1 MSWSKAFASFASVR
15 QTLNFNFSITGSTTQ
30 ESTMSSSSEE
40 TRTKD
45 IATLER
51 PHKKNRDSDSKTED
65 GTPSVGVSFPN
76 STPSDAQSQG
86 DVDTNRQQG
95 EETKVDGA
103 VSEGAIISLVA
114 PSIAN
119 SIVAIVKTSLSG
131 EPSLEL
137 NESLKKAAT
146 FSDRF
151 KTAYERGSCG
161 EIYIPPILENWIFFA
176 RFIMLIPAIRS
187 TITRDQI
194 VSEDQFPAFLG
205 RYTPGRKGPKSKE
218 FRDQM
223 GFFWDIC
230 LGENLPFVLEATVV
244 LGGIVLQLHAKE
256 RAEASVL
263 LTSVIGIAIP
273 LTSGVFKAFS
283 DDPLMR
289 LVAIQ
294 ARDTREP
301 FLVIGPIVFVAHHC
315 LAKTAP
321 LMGLRKCK
329 GAVFN
334 SDVVPKLPQSA
345 CAYILSEQLGEEDF
359 EVMGLTRR
367 LVLRLPSSDW
377 HKKATGFAQTFACRC
392 SKCVKELNVEL
403 RGTGSKLVIS

>member
-1 MSWSKAFASFASVR
+1 MSWSNAFASFASVR
-15 QTLNFNFSITGSTTQ
+15 QTLNFHFSLTGRSTQ

-51 PHKKNRDSDSKTED
+51 HGKKNRDSEADSKTED
-65 GTPSVGVSFPN
+65 GTPSNGVSSPN
-76 STPSDAQSQG
+76 STPSDDQSQ
-86 DVDTNRQQG
+86 
-95 EETKVDGA
+95 EDGA
-103 VSEGAIISLVA
+103 VSEGAITSFVA

-119 SIVAIVKTSLSG
+119 SIVAIVNTPLSG
-131 EPSLEL
+131 EPSVEL
-137 NESLKKAAT
+137 NESLKKAAN

-151 KTAYERGSCG
+151 KTAYERGTCG

-218 FRDQM
+218 FRDHM

-230 LGENLPFVLEATVV
+230 LGENLPFVLEATDV
-244 LGGIVLQLHAKE
+244 LGVIVLQLQAKE
-256 RAEASVL
+256 RAQASVL

-273 LTSGVFKAFS
+273 LTSGVYKVFS
-283 DDPLMR
+283 DEPLMR

-294 ARDTREP
+294 ARDTRETC
-301 FLVIGPIVFVAHHC
+301 LVIGPIVFVAHHC

-321 LMGLRKCK
+321 LMGIKKCK
-329 GAVFN
+329 GTVFN

-367 LVLRLPSSDW
+367 LVLRLPLSDW
-377 HKKATGFAQTFACRC
+377 HKKATGFAQIFACRC
-392 SKCVKELNVEL
+392 SKCVKELNAQL
-403 RGTGSKLVIS
+403 KGTGSKLVIS

>member
-1 MSWSKAFASFASVR
+1 MSWSNAFASFASVR
-15 QTLNFNFSITGSTTQ
+15 QTLNFHFSLTGRSTQ

-51 PHKKNRDSDSKTED
+51 HGKKNRDSEADSKTED
-65 GTPSVGVSFPN
+65 GTPSVGVSSPN
-76 STPSDAQSQG
+76 STPSDDQSQ
-86 DVDTNRQQG
+86 
-95 EETKVDGA
+95 EDGA
-103 VSEGAIISLVA
+103 VSEGAITSFVA

-119 SIVAIVKTSLSG
+119 SIVAIVNTPLSG
-131 EPSLEL
+131 EPSVEL
-137 NESLKKAAT
+137 NESLKKAAN

-151 KTAYERGSCG
+151 KTAYERGTCG

-218 FRDQM
+218 FRDHM

-230 LGENLPFVLEATVV
+230 LGENLPFVLEATDV
-244 LGGIVLQLHAKE
+244 LGVIVLQLHAKE
-256 RAEASVL
+256 TAEASVL

-273 LTSGVFKAFS
+273 LTSGVYKVFS
-283 DDPLMR
+283 DEPLMR

-294 ARDTREP
+294 ARDTRETC
-301 FLVIGPIVFVAHHC
+301 LVIGPIVFVAHHC

-321 LMGLRKCK
+321 LMGIKKCK
-329 GAVFN
+329 GTVFN

-359 EVMGLTRR
+359 EVMELTRR
-367 LVLRLPSSDW
+367 LVLRLPLSDW
-377 HKKATGFAQTFACRC
+377 HKKATGFAQIFACRC
-392 SKCVKELNVEL
+392 SKCVKELNAQL
-403 RGTGSKLVIS
+403 KGTGSKLVIS

>member
-1 MSWSKAFASFASVR
+1 MSWSNAFASFASVR
-15 QTLNFNFSITGSTTQ
+15 QTLNFHFSLTGRSTQ

-51 PHKKNRDSDSKTED
+51 HGKKNRDSEADSKTED
-65 GTPSVGVSFPN
+65 GTPSVGVSSPN
-76 STPSDAQSQG
+76 STPSDDQSQ
-86 DVDTNRQQG
+86 
-95 EETKVDGA
+95 EDGA
-103 VSEGAIISLVA
+103 VSEGAITSFVA

-119 SIVAIVKTSLSG
+119 SIVAIVNTPLSG
-131 EPSLEL
+131 EPSVEL
-137 NESLKKAAT
+137 NESLKKAAN

-151 KTAYERGSCG
+151 KTAYERGTCG

-218 FRDQM
+218 FRDHM

-230 LGENLPFVLEATVV
+230 LGENLPFVLEATDV
-244 LGGIVLQLHAKE
+244 LGVIVLQLQAKE
-256 RAEASVL
+256 RAQASVL

-273 LTSGVFKAFS
+273 LTSGVYKVFS
-283 DDPLMR
+283 DEPLMR

-294 ARDTREP
+294 ARDTRETC
-301 FLVIGPIVFVAHHC
+301 LVIGPIVFVAHHC

-321 LMGLRKCK
+321 LMGIKKCK
-329 GAVFN
+329 GTVFN

-367 LVLRLPSSDW
+367 LVLRLPFSDW
-377 HKKATGFAQTFACRC
+377 HKKATGFAQIFACRC
-392 SKCVKELNVEL
+392 SKCVKELNAQL
-403 RGTGSKLVIS
+403 KGTGSKLVIS

>member
-1 MSWSKAFASFASVR
+1 MSWSNAFASFASVR
-15 QTLNFNFSITGSTTQ
+15 QTLNFHFSLTGRSTQ

-51 PHKKNRDSDSKTED
+51 HGKKNRDSEADSKTED
-65 GTPSVGVSFPN
+65 GTPSVGVSSPN
-76 STPSDAQSQG
+76 STPSDDQSQ
-86 DVDTNRQQG
+86 
-95 EETKVDGA
+95 EDGA
-103 VSEGAIISLVA
+103 VSEGAITSFVA

-119 SIVAIVKTSLSG
+119 SIVAIVNTPLSG
-131 EPSLEL
+131 EPSVEL
-137 NESLKKAAT
+137 NESLKKAAN

-151 KTAYERGSCG
+151 KTAYERGTCG

-218 FRDQM
+218 FRDHM

-230 LGENLPFVLEATVV
+230 LGENLPFVLEATDV
-244 LGGIVLQLHAKE
+244 LGVIVLQLQAKE
-256 RAEASVL
+256 RAQASVL

-273 LTSGVFKAFS
+273 LTSGVYKVFS
-283 DDPLMR
+283 DEPLMR

-294 ARDTREP
+294 ARDTRETC
-301 FLVIGPIVFVAHHC
+301 LVIGPIVFVAHHC

-321 LMGLRKCK
+321 LMGIKKCK
-329 GAVFN
+329 GTVFN

-359 EVMGLTRR
+359 EVMELTRR

-392 SKCVKELNVEL
+392 SKCVKELNAQL
-403 RGTGSKLVIS
+403 KGTGLKLVIS

>member
-1 MSWSKAFASFASVR
+1 MSWSDAFASFASVR
-15 QTLNFNFSITGSTTQ
+15 QTLNFHFSLTGRTTQ
-30 ESTMSSSSEE
+30 ESTMSSEE
-40 TRTKD
+40 TRTED

-51 PHKKNRDSDSKTED
+51 PDKKNRDSDSKTED
-65 GTPSVGVSFPN
+65 GTPSVGDSFSN
-76 STPSDAQSQG
+76 STPSDALSQR
-86 DVDTNRQQG
+86 DVNTNRQQG

-103 VSEGAIISLVA
+103 VSEGAIISFVA

-119 SIVAIVKTSLSG
+119 SIVAIVNTPLSG

-137 NESLKKAAT
+137 NVSLKKAAT

-151 KTAYERGSCG
+151 KTAFQLGTCG

-218 FRDQM
+218 FRDHM

-230 LGENLPFVLEATVV
+230 LGENLPFVLEATDV
-244 LGGIVLQLHAKE
+244 LGVIVLQLHAKE

-273 LTSGVFKAFS
+273 LTSGVFKALS

-315 LAKTAP
+315 SAKTAP
-321 LMGLRKCK
+321 LMGLKKCK
-329 GAVFN
+329 GTVFN
-334 SDVVPKLPQSA
+334 SDVVPRLPQSA

-377 HKKATGFAQTFACRC
+377 HKKATGFAQIFACRC
-392 SKCVKELNVEL
+392 SKCVKELNAEL
-403 RGTGSKLVIS
+403 KGTGSKLVIS

>member
-1 MSWSKAFASFASVR
+1 MSWSNAFASFASVR
-15 QTLNFNFSITGSTTQ
+15 QTLNFHFSLTGRSTQ

-51 PHKKNRDSDSKTED
+51 HGKKNRDSEADSKTED
-65 GTPSVGVSFPN
+65 GTPSNGVSSPN
-76 STPSDAQSQG
+76 STPSDDQSQ
-86 DVDTNRQQG
+86 
-95 EETKVDGA
+95 EDGA
-103 VSEGAIISLVA
+103 VSEGAITSFVA

-119 SIVAIVKTSLSG
+119 SIVAIVNTPLSG
-131 EPSLEL
+131 EPSVEL
-137 NESLKKAAT
+137 NESLKKAAN

-151 KTAYERGSCG
+151 KTAYERGTCG

-218 FRDQM
+218 FREHM

-230 LGENLPFVLEATVV
+230 LGENLPFVLEATDV
-244 LGGIVLQLHAKE
+244 LGVIVLQLQAKE
-256 RAEASVL
+256 RAQASVL

-273 LTSGVFKAFS
+273 LTSGVYKVFS
-283 DDPLMR
+283 DEPLMR

-294 ARDTREP
+294 ARDTRETC
-301 FLVIGPIVFVAHHC
+301 LVIGPIVFVAHHC

-321 LMGLRKCK
+321 LMGIKKCK
-329 GAVFN
+329 GTVFN

-367 LVLRLPSSDW
+367 LVLRLPFSDW
-377 HKKATGFAQTFACRC
+377 HKKATGFAQIFACRC
-392 SKCVKELNVEL
+392 SKCVKELNAQL
-403 RGTGSKLVIS
+403 KGTGSKLVIS

>member
-1 MSWSKAFASFASVR
+1 MSWSNAFASFASVR
-15 QTLNFNFSITGSTTQ
+15 QTLNFHFSLTGRSTQ

-51 PHKKNRDSDSKTED
+51 HGKKNRDSAADSKTED
-65 GTPSVGVSFPN
+65 GTPSVGVSSPN
-76 STPSDAQSQG
+76 STPSDDQSQ
-86 DVDTNRQQG
+86 
-95 EETKVDGA
+95 EDGA
-103 VSEGAIISLVA
+103 VSEGAITSFVA

-119 SIVAIVKTSLSG
+119 SIVAIVNTPLSG
-131 EPSLEL
+131 EPSVEL
-137 NESLKKAAT
+137 NESLKKAAN

-151 KTAYERGSCG
+151 KTAFERGTCG
-161 EIYIPPILENWIFFA
+161 EIYIQPILENWIFFA

-218 FRDQM
+218 FRDHM

-230 LGENLPFVLEATVV
+230 LGENLPFVLEATDV
-244 LGGIVLQLHAKE
+244 LGGIVLQLQAKE
-256 RAEASVL
+256 TAEASVL

-273 LTSGVFKAFS
+273 LTSGVYKVFS
-283 DDPLMR
+283 DEPLMR

-294 ARDTREP
+294 ARDTRETC
-301 FLVIGPIVFVAHHC
+301 LVIGPIVFVAHHC

-321 LMGLRKCK
+321 LMGIKKCK
-329 GAVFN
+329 GTVFN

-359 EVMGLTRR
+359 EVLGLTRR
-367 LVLRLPSSDW
+367 LVLRLPFSDW
-377 HKKATGFAQTFACRC
+377 HKKATGFAQIFACRC
-392 SKCVKELNVEL
+392 SKCVKELNAQL
-403 RGTGSKLVIS
+403 KGTGSKLVIS

>member
-1 MSWSKAFASFASVR
+1 MSWSNAFASFASVR
-15 QTLNFNFSITGSTTQ
+15 QTLNFHFSLTGRSTQ

-51 PHKKNRDSDSKTED
+51 HGKKNRDSEADSKTED
-65 GTPSVGVSFPN
+65 GTPSVGVSSPN
-76 STPSDAQSQG
+76 STPSDDQSQ
-86 DVDTNRQQG
+86 
-95 EETKVDGA
+95 EDGA
-103 VSEGAIISLVA
+103 VSEGAITSFVA

-119 SIVAIVKTSLSG
+119 SIVAIVNTPLSG
-131 EPSLEL
+131 EPSVEL
-137 NESLKKAAT
+137 NESLKKAAN

-151 KTAYERGSCG
+151 KTAYERGTSG

-218 FRDQM
+218 FRDHM

-230 LGENLPFVLEATVV
+230 LGENLPFVLEATDV
-244 LGGIVLQLHAKE
+244 LGVIVLQLQAKE
-256 RAEASVL
+256 RAQASVL

-273 LTSGVFKAFS
+273 LTSGVYKVFS
-283 DDPLMR
+283 DEPLMR

-294 ARDTREP
+294 ARDTRETC
-301 FLVIGPIVFVAHHC
+301 LVIGPIVFVAHHC

-321 LMGLRKCK
+321 LMGIKKCK
-329 GAVFN
+329 GTVFN

-367 LVLRLPSSDW
+367 LVLRLPFSDW
-377 HKKATGFAQTFACRC
+377 HKKATGFAQIFACRC
-392 SKCVKELNVEL
+392 SKCVKELNAQL
-403 RGTGSKLVIS
+403 KGTGSKLVIS

>member
-1 MSWSKAFASFASVR
+1 MSWSNAFASFASVR
-15 QTLNFNFSITGSTTQ
+15 QTLNFHFSLTGRTTQ

-51 PHKKNRDSDSKTED
+51 HGKKNRDSEADSKTED
-65 GTPSVGVSFPN
+65 GTPSVGVSSPN
-76 STPSDAQSQG
+76 STPSDDQSQ
-86 DVDTNRQQG
+86 
-95 EETKVDGA
+95 EDGA
-103 VSEGAIISLVA
+103 VSEGAITSFVA

-119 SIVAIVKTSLSG
+119 SIVAIVNTPLSG
-131 EPSLEL
+131 EPSVEL
-137 NESLKKAAT
+137 NESLKKAAN

-151 KTAYERGSCG
+151 KTAFERGTCG
-161 EIYIPPILENWIFFA
+161 EIYIQPILENWIFFA

-218 FRDQM
+218 FRDHM

-230 LGENLPFVLEATVV
+230 LGENLPFVLEATDV
-244 LGGIVLQLHAKE
+244 LGVIVLQLQAKE

-273 LTSGVFKAFS
+273 LTSGVYKVLS
-283 DDPLMR
+283 DEPLMR

-321 LMGLRKCK
+321 LMGIKKCK
-329 GAVFN
+329 GTVFN

-359 EVMGLTRR
+359 EVLGLTRR
-367 LVLRLPSSDW
+367 LVLRLPFSDW
-377 HKKATGFAQTFACRC
+377 HKKATGFAQIFACRC
-392 SKCVKELNVEL
+392 SKCVKELNAQL
-403 RGTGSKLVIS
+403 KGTGSKLVIS

>member
-1 MSWSKAFASFASVR
+1 MSWSNAFASFASVR
-15 QTLNFNFSITGSTTQ
+15 QTLNFHFSLTGRSTQ

-51 PHKKNRDSDSKTED
+51 HGKKNRDSAADSKTED
-65 GTPSVGVSFPN
+65 GTPSVGVSSPN
-76 STPSDAQSQG
+76 STPSDDQSQ
-86 DVDTNRQQG
+86 
-95 EETKVDGA
+95 EDGA
-103 VSEGAIISLVA
+103 VSEGAITSFVA

-119 SIVAIVKTSLSG
+119 SIVAIVNTPLSG
-131 EPSLEL
+131 EPSVEL
-137 NESLKKAAT
+137 NESLKKAAN

-151 KTAYERGSCG
+151 KTAYERGTCG

-218 FRDQM
+218 FRDHM

-230 LGENLPFVLEATVV
+230 LGENLPFVLEATDV
-244 LGGIVLQLHAKE
+244 LGGIVLQLQAKE
-256 RAEASVL
+256 TAEASVL

-273 LTSGVFKAFS
+273 LTSGVYKVFS
-283 DDPLMR
+283 DEPLMR

-294 ARDTREP
+294 ARDTKETC
-301 FLVIGPIVFVAHHC
+301 LVIGPIVFVAHHC

-321 LMGLRKCK
+321 LMGIKKCK
-329 GAVFN
+329 GTVFN

-367 LVLRLPSSDW
+367 LVLRLPFSDW
-377 HKKATGFAQTFACRC
+377 HKKATGFAQIFACRC
-392 SKCVKELNVEL
+392 SKCVKELNAQL
-403 RGTGSKLVIS
+403 KGTGSKLVIS

>member
-1 MSWSKAFASFASVR
+1 MSWSNAFASFASVR
-15 QTLNFNFSITGSTTQ
+15 QTLNFHFSLTGRTTQ

-51 PHKKNRDSDSKTED
+51 HDKKNRDSDSKTED
-65 GTPSVGVSFPN
+65 GTPSVGVSSPN
-76 STPSDAQSQG
+76 STPSDDQSQ
-86 DVDTNRQQG
+86 
-95 EETKVDGA
+95 EDGA
-103 VSEGAIISLVA
+103 VSEGAITSFVA
-114 PSIAN
+114 PSIPN
-119 SIVAIVKTSLSG
+119 SIVAIVNTPLSG
-131 EPSLEL
+131 EPSVEL
-137 NESLKKAAT
+137 NESLKKAAN

-151 KTAYERGSCG
+151 KTAYERGTIG

-218 FRDQM
+218 FRDHM

-230 LGENLPFVLEATVV
+230 LGENLPFVLEATDV
-244 LGGIVLQLHAKE
+244 LGVIVLQLQAKE
-256 RAEASVL
+256 RAQASVL

-273 LTSGVFKAFS
+273 LTSGVYKVFS
-283 DDPLMR
+283 DEPLMR

-294 ARDTREP
+294 ARDTRETC
-301 FLVIGPIVFVAHHC
+301 LVIGPIVFVAHHC

-321 LMGLRKCK
+321 LMGIKKCK
-329 GAVFN
+329 GTVFN
-334 SDVVPKLPQSA
+334 SDVVPKFPQSA

-392 SKCVKELNVEL
+392 SKCVKELNAQL
-403 RGTGSKLVIS
+403 KGTGLKLVIS

>member
-1 MSWSKAFASFASVR
+1 MSWSNAFASFASVR
-15 QTLNFNFSITGSTTQ
+15 QTLNFHFSLTGRSTQ

-51 PHKKNRDSDSKTED
+51 HDKKNRDSEADSKTED
-65 GTPSVGVSFPN
+65 DTPSVGVSSPN
-76 STPSDAQSQG
+76 STPSDDQSQ
-86 DVDTNRQQG
+86 
-95 EETKVDGA
+95 EDGA
-103 VSEGAIISLVA
+103 VSEGAITSFVA

-119 SIVAIVKTSLSG
+119 SIVAIVNTPLSG
-131 EPSLEL
+131 EPSVEL
-137 NESLKKAAT
+137 NESLKKAAN

-151 KTAYERGSCG
+151 KTAYERGTCG

-218 FRDQM
+218 FRDHM

-230 LGENLPFVLEATVV
+230 LGENLPFVLEATDV
-244 LGGIVLQLHAKE
+244 LGVIVLQLQAKE
-256 RAEASVL
+256 RAQASVL

-273 LTSGVFKAFS
+273 LTSGVYKVLS
-283 DDPLMR
+283 DEPLMR

-315 LAKTAP
+315 LAKTAAASHGNKE
-321 LMGLRKCK
+321 MQRHGLQ
-329 GAVFN
+329 F
-334 SDVVPKLPQSA
+334 
-345 CAYILSEQLGEEDF
+345 
-359 EVMGLTRR
+359 RR
-367 LVLRLPSSDW
+367 GPEAPTISVCLYSFRT
-377 HKKATGFAQTFACRC
+377 TG
-392 SKCVKELNVEL
+392 
-403 RGTGSKLVIS
+403 

>member
-1 MSWSKAFASFASVR
+1 MSWSNAFASFASVR
-15 QTLNFNFSITGSTTQ
+15 QTLNFHFSLTGRSTQ

-51 PHKKNRDSDSKTED
+51 HGKKNRDSEADSKTED
-65 GTPSVGVSFPN
+65 GTPSNGVSSPN
-76 STPSDAQSQG
+76 STPSDDQSQ
-86 DVDTNRQQG
+86 
-95 EETKVDGA
+95 EDGA
-103 VSEGAIISLVA
+103 VSEGAITSFVA

-119 SIVAIVKTSLSG
+119 SIVAIVNTPLSG
-131 EPSLEL
+131 EPSVEL
-137 NESLKKAAT
+137 NESLKKAAN

-151 KTAYERGSCG
+151 KTAYERGTCG

-218 FRDQM
+218 FRDHM

-230 LGENLPFVLEATVV
+230 LGENLPFVLEATDV
-244 LGGIVLQLHAKE
+244 LGVIVLQLQAKE
-256 RAEASVL
+256 RAQASVL

-273 LTSGVFKAFS
+273 LTSGVYKVFS
-283 DDPLMR
+283 DEPLMR

-294 ARDTREP
+294 ARDTRETC
-301 FLVIGPIVFVAHHC
+301 LVIGPIVFVAHHC

-321 LMGLRKCK
+321 LMGIKKCK
-329 GAVFN
+329 GTVFN

-367 LVLRLPSSDW
+367 LVLRLPFSDW
-377 HKKATGFAQTFACRC
+377 HKKATGFAQIFACRC
-392 SKCVKELNVEL
+392 SKCVKELNAQL
-403 RGTGSKLVIS
+403 KGTGSKLVIS